1 MTEGPEVPDTTSSSD
16 VVMSWEAI
24 WQRLRLVDDL
34 NELCRDLSEYHLV
47 QVSRDTEA

>member
-1 MTEGPEVPDTTSSSD
+1 MTEGPDVPDTASTDD

-34 NELCRDLSEYHLV
+34 NELCRDLSEYSLV
-47 QVSRDTEA
+47 QPSWDTEA